1 MKAQWFLW
9 AAAVTAMG
17 LWAACNASSHSGL
30 GDDDDG
36 VGAQGNHTGTAGSG
50 GIIFDP
56 DSGPGCD
63 IHCSADL
70 HNVLDCHETVI
81 KQCPGDQGCSPD
93 GNCVPACQSATEN
106 ASTFGCDFYSVTPAC
121 IAEARGGCFAV
132 LISNTWNAPID
143 VAAEYGGQPLAGQYV
158 YVPQGQGAGL
168 TYQPLAGQLQPGQLA
183 ILFLD
188 QWASGDIFQ
197 VNCPV
202 APALQ
207 VQTQL
212 DGTGFGQSFHI
223 TTTAPVVAYDVYPW
237 GGASS
242 YVTSATLLVPTP
254 TWGTNFVTADAWT
267 AYNGYPFT
275 QVVAA
280 QDGTTVTM
288 VPVANVDGGGGL
300 PSIPA
305 NVPTTF
311 SLNRGQVAQFLQT
324 ARLAGSVLS
333 SDKPIS
339 VWGGSSCMNI
349 PDDATTACDAAH
361 QQLVPVQMLG
371 NEYVAARYPSRGGN
385 DQAPYTIIG
394 MVDGTQ
400 FWYDPMPAGAP
411 ATLNRGQTAIFLT
424 DQPFLVSS
432 QDADHPFYMAA
443 HMTGGS
449 TNGDGVGDPEYTNL
463 VPPKQYLAYYL
474 FATDPTY
481 QHTALVFVRQ
491 KGSDQQFHDVN
502 LACLGAVPD
511 WQPVGGSG
519 QYEVSRIMLVN
530 DGVGIGACNNGV
542 QTATSDVPFGLWI
555 WGYDPYASYGYP
567 GGMSVAPINQVVV
580 PPVPR

>member
-9 AAAVTAMG
+9 AAAVTAGG

-30 GDDDDG
+30 DDDDG
-36 VGAQGNHTGTAGSG
+36 VGAQGNNTGMGGAGG
-50 GIIFDP
+50 LILDV

-63 IHCSADL
+63 THCSGDL
-70 HNVLDCHETVI
+70 HAVVDCNEEVV
-81 KQCPGDQGCSPD
+81 QECPGDQGCSPN
-93 GNCVPACQSATEN
+93 GGCVPACQAATEN
-106 ASTFGCDFYSVTPAC
+106 ASTFGCDFYSVTPAV
-121 IAEARGGCFAV
+121 IAEARGGCFAA

-143 VAAEYGGQPLAGQYV
+143 VSAEYGGVPLAGQYA

-168 TYQPLAGQLQPGQLA
+168 TYLPLAGQLQPGQLA
-183 ILFLD
+183 ILFLS
-188 QWASGDIFQ
+188 QYASGDIFQ

-207 VQTQL
+207 TSTQL
-212 DGTGFGQSFHI
+212 DSTGLGQSFHI
-223 TTTAPVVAYDVYPW
+223 TTSAPIVAYDVYPW
-237 GGASS
+237 GGATS

-254 TWGTNFVTADAWT
+254 TWGTNFVTADAWN
-267 AYNGYPFT
+267 ALNGNPFT

-280 QDGTTVTM
+280 QDNTTVTM

-300 PSIPA
+300 PAMTA
-305 NVPTTF
+305 NAPSTF
-311 SLNRGQVAQFLQT
+311 TLNRGQVAQFLQG

-349 PDDATTACDAAH
+349 PDNQTACDAAH

-371 NEYVAARYPSRGGN
+371 NEYVAARYPSRGG
-385 DQAPYTIIG
+385 DDSAPYTMIG
-394 MVDGTQ
+394 AVDGTQ
-400 FWYDPMPAGAP
+400 LWYDPMPGGAP
-411 ATLNRGQTAIFLT
+411 ATLNRGQVAIFYT

-443 HMTGGS
+443 HMTGGTSCPS
-449 TNGDGVGDPEYTNL
+449 TIGDPEYTNL

-474 FATDPTY
+474 FATDPSY
-481 QHTALVFVRQ
+481 QNTALVFVRQ
-491 KGSDQQFHDVN
+491 KGKDQLFHDVN

-511 WQPVGGSG
+511 WQPVGASG
-519 QYEVSRIMLVN
+519 NYEVSRIMMVN
-530 DGVGIGACNNGV
+530 AGAGMGACNNGV
-542 QTATSDVPFGLWI
+542 QTATSDVAFGLWV

-567 GGMSVAPINQVVV
+567 GGMSVEPINTVVI